1 MTTIDT
7 PTPVTAE
14 RPPAVPLTTSSR
26 RAWIRPVARWAA
38 ILLFAGLFGFPLYW
52 LVTMSFKPLAE
63 WNPPGKVYWFPDNGT
78 LSNYEAVLN
87 IGSGP
92 SEEDGGEISVSD
104 LLGGGGGSA
113 TNTSNARPFFKNSA
127 LAAGVGTLIA
137 LAIGILTAYGIAR
150 FRAGGRMLPFQI
162 LQLRM
167 FPPIAVIIP
176 LLFMWVYL
184 NIWDTWYGLA
194 ILYGAVTFP
203 FVVWLMRSFF
213 QEVPREISEAA
224 IVDGCTQWGAFFKA
238 VLPQVKGGLAATAL
252 FVFILNWSDFLI
264 ALVMTQDNA
273 KTAPVFLQSLQ
284 GGGTGQQYGIQA
296 ALAMLLILPPAIFGL
311 AINRYLVRGLTFGA
325 IKR

>member
-1 MTTIDT
+1 MASADTT
-7 PTPVTAE
+7 AG
-14 RPPAVPLTTSSR
+14 PAV
-26 RAWIRPVARWAA
+26 RARPRSKRPSWKPFGRWIAV
-38 ILLFAGLFGFPLYW
+38 LLFAGVFGFPIYW
-52 LVTMSFKPLAE
+52 VVTMSFKPLAE
-63 WNPPGKVYWFPDNGT
+63 WNPPGKVYWAPDKPTIG
-78 LSNYEAVLN
+78 NYKAVLN

-92 SEEDGGEISVSD
+92 KSDNGDVSVSD
-104 LLGGGGGSA
+104 LLGGGGGGS
-113 TNTSNARPFFKNSA
+113 TNTNDATKYLKNSG
-127 LAAGVGTLIA
+127 LAAVFGTVIA
-137 LAIGILTAYGIAR
+137 LVIGILTAYGIAR

-184 NIWDTWYGLA
+184 GLWDTWYGLA

-264 ALVMTQDNA
+264 ALVMTQDQA
-273 KTAPVFLQSLQ
+273 KTAPVFLNSLQ
-284 GGGTGQQYGIQA
+284 GGGSGQQYGPQA
-296 ALAMLLILPPAIFGL
+296 ALAMILILPPAIFGL
-311 AINRYLVRGLTFGA
+311 LIQRYLVRGLTFGA